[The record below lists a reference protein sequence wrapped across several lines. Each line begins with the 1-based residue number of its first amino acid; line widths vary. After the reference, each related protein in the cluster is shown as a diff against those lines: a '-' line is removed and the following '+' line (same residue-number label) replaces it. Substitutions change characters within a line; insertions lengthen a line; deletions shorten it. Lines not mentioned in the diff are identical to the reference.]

1 MVAPM
6 TPYERAVAT
15 LQNEPV
21 DELPAYPLVCG
32 LQRRLLPNQ
41 PVTYI
46 ECRAVLRDY
55 SGDTTTSLGQ
65 EFNCYINAIY
75 EFEKKGIDKINGRFK
90 LKLTPNLDR

>member
-1 MVAPM
+1 MADLIKDLNIAIPENTDENFLFYLLM
-6 TPYERAVAT
+6 YY
-15 LQNEPV
+15 LQKEA
-21 DELPAYPLVCG
+21 DL
-32 LQRRLLPNQ
+32 
-41 PVTYI
+41 TYI

-90 LKLTPNLDR
+90 LKLTPNLDH

>member
-1 MVAPM
+1 MADFIKDLNI
-6 TPYERAVAT
+6 AVPENT
-15 LQNEPV
+15 DENFLFYFLMYYLQKEA
-21 DELPAYPLVCG
+21 DL
-32 LQRRLLPNQ
+32 
-41 PVTYI
+41 TYI

-75 EFEKKGIDKINGRFK
+75 EFEKKGIDKINGRFR

>member
-1 MVAPM
+1 MADFIKDLNI
-6 TPYERAVAT
+6 AVPENT
-15 LQNEPV
+15 DENFLFYFLMYYLQKEA
-21 DELPAYPLVCG
+21 DL
-32 LQRRLLPNQ
+32 
-41 PVTYI
+41 TYI

>member
-1 MVAPM
+1 MADLIKDLNI
-6 TPYERAVAT
+6 AVPENT
-15 LQNEPV
+15 DENFLFYFLMYYLQKEA
-21 DELPAYPLVCG
+21 DL
-32 LQRRLLPNQ
+32 
-41 PVTYI
+41 TYI

-90 LKLTPNLDR
+90 LRLTPNLDR

>member
-1 MVAPM
+1 MADFIKDLNI
-6 TPYERAVAT
+6 AVPENT
-15 LQNEPV
+15 DENFLYYFLMYYLQKEA
-21 DELPAYPLVCG
+21 DL
-32 LQRRLLPNQ
+32 
-41 PVTYI
+41 TYI

>member
-1 MVAPM
+1 MADFIKDLNI
-6 TPYERAVAT
+6 AVPENT
-15 LQNEPV
+15 DENFLYYFLMYYLQKEA
-21 DELPAYPLVCG
+21 DL
-32 LQRRLLPNQ
+32 
-41 PVTYI
+41 TYI

-75 EFEKKGIDKINGRFK
+75 EFEKKGIDKINGRFR

>member
-1 MVAPM
+1 MADLIKDLNI
-6 TPYERAVAT
+6 AVPENT
-15 LQNEPV
+15 DENFLFYFLTYYLQKEA
-21 DELPAYPLVCG
+21 DL
-32 LQRRLLPNQ
+32 
-41 PVTYI
+41 TYI